1 MLFHEQTLMS
11 VVVIP
16 SVPLRSQSQRMY
28 VKSRGRLIADEGC
41 ALTSRLA
48 TATLFMAHVGV
59 IMKASKF
66 ALLASICTLW
76 LATDLLSAQEPQH
89 HHDADEKLGSISF
102 STSCAPAVQSQ
113 FERGVALLHSFEY
126 EVADA
131 QFEEVTKKDPRCA
144 MAYWGQAMTLYHE
157 LWNRPSE
164 ADLAQGAELLAKARS
179 LKPPTTR
186 ERDYVLAL
194 SVFYSDTDKLDHN
207 QRADAYAE
215 AMQGVHERNPN
226 DHEAAIFY
234 ALSLLALG
242 SDPNL
247 THAKAAVAILNQLY
261 DEQPNHPGIAH
272 YIIHSCDNPA
282 MASLALPAARKYASI
297 APSSPHAVH
306 MPSHIFARLGLWQD
320 DINSNLAAI
329 RVADSMAGHH
339 HVMHHKVHSMDFL
352 EYAYM
357 QIGDDASAKATIEQI
372 AAIRPEQMDPEFE
385 NYLLM
390 RQAEGP
396 AKYALERRQW
406 KDALGLQPSTGAPPD
421 VQLVTYWGR
430 AVAAGHLH
438 DPVAAQDA
446 LKHYNEL
453 LEATRKGPR
462 PYIVDRL
469 KDEHQLVQ
477 AWAAY
482 AAGNSHDAVRLLRAV
497 ADDQDKVGK
506 AETELPA
513 REMLA
518 DILLDLQRPQEAL
531 TEYEISLRTDPNR
544 FNSLY
549 GAAQAATQVQQ
560 KEKADT
566 YYAQLLKN
574 CEGIRSDRP
583 ELAQAK
589 TLLVSAGGM

>member
-1 MLFHEQTLMS
+1 
-11 VVVIP
+11 
-16 SVPLRSQSQRMY
+16 
-28 VKSRGRLIADEGC
+28 
-41 ALTSRLA
+41 
-48 TATLFMAHVGV
+48 
-59 IMKASKF
+59 MKAPKF
-66 ALLASICTLW
+66 ALLAFISTLSFVPG
-76 LATDLLSAQEPQH
+76 LFFAQEPQH
-89 HHDADEKLGSISF
+89 HHDADEELGTVSF
-102 STSCAPAVQSQ
+102 PTSCTPAVQSQ
-113 FERGVALLHSFEY
+113 FERGVALLYSFEY

-131 QFEEVTKKDPRCA
+131 QFEEVAKKDPRCA

-157 LWNRPSE
+157 LWNRPSK

-179 LKPPTTR
+179 LKPPTAN
-186 ERDYVLAL
+186 ERDYILAL

-207 QRADAYAE
+207 RRADAYAE

-226 DHEAAIFY
+226 DQEAAIFY
-234 ALSLLALG
+234 ALSLLASG
-242 SDPNL
+242 PERDPNL
-247 THAKAAVAILNQLY
+247 TNAKAAVAILNKLY

-306 MPSHIFARLGLWQD
+306 MPSHIFARLGLWHD

-329 RVADSMAGHH
+329 RVADSMAPHH

-385 NYLLM
+385 NYLLV

-406 KDALGLQPSTGAPPD
+406 KEALGLQPSADAPPD

-438 DPVAAQDA
+438 DAVAAQDA
-446 LKHYNEL
+446 LKRYDEL

-462 PYIVDRL
+462 PYIVDGL
-469 KDEHQLVQ
+469 KNEHQLVQ

-482 AAGNSHDAVRLLRAV
+482 AAGNSDDAVRLLRGV
-497 ADDQDKVGK
+497 ADNQDKVGK

-518 DILLDLQRPQEAL
+518 DMLLELQRPQEAL

-544 FNSLY
+544 FNALF
-549 GAAQAATQVQQ
+549 GAAQAATQAQQ
-560 KEKADT
+560 KEKAGI
-566 YYAQLLKN
+566 YYTQLLKN

-589 TLLVSAGGM
+589 ALLVAAGGM

>member
-1 MLFHEQTLMS
+1 
-11 VVVIP
+11 
-16 SVPLRSQSQRMY
+16 
-28 VKSRGRLIADEGC
+28 
-41 ALTSRLA
+41 
-48 TATLFMAHVGV
+48 
-59 IMKASKF
+59 MKASKF
-66 ALLASICTLW
+66 ALLALICTLT
-76 LATDLLSAQEPQH
+76 LAKASLAAQEPQH
-89 HHDADEKLGSISF
+89 HHDADETLGTVSF
-102 STSCAPAVQSQ
+102 PTSCAPAVEAQ
-113 FERGVALLHSFEY
+113 FERGVALLYSFEY

-131 QFEEVTKKDPRCA
+131 QFEEVANKDPRCA
-144 MAYWGQAMTLYHE
+144 MAYWGEAMTLYHQ
-157 LWNRPSE
+157 LWSRPSK
-164 ADLAQGAELLAKARS
+164 ADLAKGAELLAKARS
-179 LKPPTTR
+179 LNPPTSR
-186 ERDYVLAL
+186 ERDYILAL

-207 QRADAYAE
+207 QRADGYAK
-215 AMQGVHERNPN
+215 AMQGLHERNPN

-234 ALSLLALG
+234 ALSLLASG
-242 SDPNL
+242 PDRDPNL
-247 THAKAAVAILNQLY
+247 TNAKAAVAILNKLY

-329 RVADSMAGHH
+329 RVADSMAAQHF
-339 HVMHHKVHSMDFL
+339 VMHHKVHSMDFL

-372 AAIRPEQMDPEFE
+372 AGIRPEQMDPEFQD
-385 NYLLM
+385 YLLM

-406 KDALGLQPSTGAPPD
+406 KEALGLQPSAGAPPD
-421 VQLVTYWGR
+421 VQLVTYWAR

-438 DPVAAQDA
+438 DAAAAQDA
-446 LKHYNEL
+446 LKHYDEQ
-453 LEATRKGPR
+453 LEAARKGPR
-462 PYIVDRL
+462 SYIVDGR

-482 AAGNSHDAVRLLRAV
+482 AAGNSGEALRLLRAV
-497 ADDQDKVGK
+497 AGDQDKLGK
-506 AETELPA
+506 GETGLPA

-518 DILLDLQRPQEAL
+518 DMLLDLQRPQEAL
-531 TEYEISLRTDPNR
+531 AEYEISLRTDPNR
-544 FNSLY
+544 FNGLY
-549 GAAQAATQVQQ
+549 GAAQAATQLGQ

-574 CEGIRSDRP
+574 CDGIRSDRP

-589 TLLVSAGGM
+589 TLLASAGGK

>member
-1 MLFHEQTLMS
+1 
-11 VVVIP
+11 
-16 SVPLRSQSQRMY
+16 
-28 VKSRGRLIADEGC
+28 
-41 ALTSRLA
+41 
-48 TATLFMAHVGV
+48 
-59 IMKASKF
+59 MKAPKF
-66 ALLASICTLW
+66 ALLALIFTLS
-76 LATDLLSAQEPQH
+76 LARVTLSAQEPQH
-89 HHDADEKLGSISF
+89 HHAADENLGTVSF
-102 STSCAPAVQSQ
+102 PTSCVPAVQPEFQ
-113 FERGVALLHSFEY
+113 RGVALLYSFEY

-131 QFEEVTKKDPRCA
+131 QFEDVAKKDPRCA
-144 MAYWGQAMTLYHE
+144 MAYWGQAMTIYHQ
-157 LWNRPSE
+157 LWNRPSK

-179 LKPPTTR
+179 LKPPTAR
-186 ERDYVLAL
+186 ENDYIVAL
-194 SVFYSDTDKLDHN
+194 SVFYSNTDKLDHN

-215 AMQGVHERNPN
+215 AMKGVHERNPN

-234 ALSLLALG
+234 ALALLASG
-242 SDPNL
+242 PERDPNL
-247 THAKAAVAILNQLY
+247 TNAKAAVAILNKLY

-282 MASLALPAARKYASI
+282 MASLALPAARQYASI

-329 RVADSMAGHH
+329 RVADSMAAQHF
-339 HVMHHKVHSMDFL
+339 VMHHKVHSMDFL

-372 AAIRPEQMDPEFE
+372 AAIRPEQMDPEFD
-385 NYLLM
+385 NYLLV

-396 AKYALERRQW
+396 AKYALERRKW
-406 KDALGLQPSTGAPPD
+406 REALALQPSAGAPPD
-421 VQLVTYWGR
+421 VQLVTYWAH

-438 DPVAAQDA
+438 DAVAAQDA
-446 LKHYNEL
+446 LKHYDEQ

-462 PYIVDRL
+462 SYIVEGL
-469 KDEHQLVQ
+469 KDEHQMVQ

-482 AAGNSHDAVRLLRAV
+482 AAGNSDDALRLMRAV
-497 ADDQDKVGK
+497 ADDEDKIGK
-506 AETELPA
+506 GETALPA

-518 DILLDLQRPQEAL
+518 DMLLDLQRPQEAL

-544 FNSLY
+544 FNGLY
-549 GAAQAATQVQQ
+549 GAAQAAAQAGQ
-560 KEKADT
+560 KEKAAT

-589 TLLVSAGGM
+589 ILVVSAGGK

>member
-1 MLFHEQTLMS
+1 MK
-11 VVVIP
+11 IP
-16 SVPLRSQSQRMY
+16 
-28 VKSRGRLIADEGC
+28 KS
-41 ALTSRLA
+41 
-48 TATLFMAHVGV
+48 
-59 IMKASKF
+59 
-66 ALLASICTLW
+66 ALLALIGTMS
-76 LATDLLSAQEPQH
+76 LAPVSLSAQEPQH
-89 HHDADEKLGSISF
+89 HHDLDEKLGTVSF
-102 STSCAPAVQSQ
+102 ATSCAPAVQPQ
-113 FERGVALLHSFEY
+113 FERGVALLYSFEY
-126 EVADA
+126 ELADA
-131 QFEEVTKKDPRCA
+131 QFEEVAKKDPRCA
-144 MAYWGQAMTLYHE
+144 MTYWGQAMTLYHE
-157 LWNRPSE
+157 LWNRPSK

-179 LKPPTTR
+179 LKPPTAR

-215 AMQGVHERNPN
+215 AMQGVHERNPS

-234 ALSLLALG
+234 ALSLLASG
-242 SDPNL
+242 PDRDPDL
-247 THAKAAVAILNQLY
+247 THAKAAVAILNKLY
-261 DEQPNHPGIAH
+261 DEQPSHPGIAH

-297 APSSPHAVH
+297 APSSAHAVH

-329 RVADSMAGHH
+329 RVADSMAAHH

-357 QIGDDASAKATIEQI
+357 QIGDDDAAKVNIEQI

-385 NYLLM
+385 NYLLL

-406 KDALGLQPSTGAPPD
+406 KEALGLQPNAGAPPD

-438 DPVAAQDA
+438 DAAAAQDA
-446 LKHYNEL
+446 LKHYDAL
-453 LEATRKGPR
+453 LEATRTGPR
-462 PYIVDRL
+462 PYLADGL

-482 AAGNSHDAVRLLRAV
+482 AAGNSDDAVRQLRAV
-497 ADDQDKVGK
+497 ADHQDKVGK

-518 DILLDLQRPQEAL
+518 DMLLDLQRPQEAL

-544 FNSLY
+544 FNGLY

-560 KEKADT
+560 KEKAGT

-583 ELAQAK
+583 ELAQVK
-589 TLLVSAGGM
+589 TLLTSAGGR

>member
-1 MLFHEQTLMS
+1 MKPPKFAILAF
-11 VVVIP
+11 I
-16 SVPLRSQSQRMY
+16 
-28 VKSRGRLIADEGC
+28 C
-41 ALTSRLA
+41 ALSLA
-48 TATLFMAHVGV
+48 KV
-59 IMKASKF
+59 S
-66 ALLASICTLW
+66 
-76 LATDLLSAQEPQH
+76 LSAQEPQH
-89 HHDADEKLGSISF
+89 HHDADETLGIVSF
-102 STSCAPAVQSQ
+102 PTSCAPAVQSQ
-113 FERGVALLHSFEY
+113 FERGVALLYSFEY
-126 EVADA
+126 EVADT
-131 QFEEVTKKDPRCA
+131 QFEEVAKKDPHCA

-157 LWNRPSE
+157 LWSRPSKE
-164 ADLAQGAELLAKARS
+164 DLAHGAELLAKARS
-179 LKPPTTR
+179 LNPPTAR

-207 QRADAYAE
+207 QRADAYAQ
-215 AMQGVHERNPN
+215 AMKGVHERNPN

-234 ALSLLALG
+234 ALSLLASG
-242 SDPNL
+242 PERDPNL
-247 THAKAAVAILNQLY
+247 TNAKAAVAILNKLY

-329 RVADSMAGHH
+329 RVADSMAAQHF
-339 HVMHHKVHSMDFL
+339 VMHHKVHSMDFL
-352 EYAYM
+352 EYAYL

-372 AAIRPEQMDPEFE
+372 AAIRPEQMDPEFQ

-406 KDALGLQPSTGAPPD
+406 NEALRLQPSAGAPPD
-421 VQLVTYWGR
+421 VQLVIYWAH

-438 DPVAAQDA
+438 DAAAAQDA
-446 LKHYNEL
+446 LKHYDEQ

-462 PYIVDRL
+462 SYIADGL
-469 KDEHQLVQ
+469 KDEQQLVQ

-482 AAGNSHDAVRLLRAV
+482 AAGNSNDALRLLRAV

-506 AETELPA
+506 GETALPA

-518 DILLDLQRPQEAL
+518 DMLLDLQRPQEAL
-531 TEYEISLRTDPNR
+531 IEYEISLRTDPNR
-544 FNSLY
+544 FNGLY
-549 GAAQAATQVQQ
+549 GAAQAATQLQQ
-560 KEKADT
+560 KEKADA
-566 YYAQLLKN
+566 YYSRLLKN
-574 CEGIRSDRP
+574 CEGIHSDRP

-589 TLLVSAGGM
+589 TVLVAAGSM

>member
-1 MLFHEQTLMS
+1 
-11 VVVIP
+11 
-16 SVPLRSQSQRMY
+16 
-28 VKSRGRLIADEGC
+28 
-41 ALTSRLA
+41 
-48 TATLFMAHVGV
+48 
-59 IMKASKF
+59 MKAPKL
-66 ALLASICTLW
+66 ALLAFISTLSF
-76 LATDLLSAQEPQH
+76 APDLFPSQEAQH
-89 HHDADEKLGSISF
+89 HHDADEELGTVYF

-126 EVADA
+126 EIADA
-131 QFEEVTKKDPRCA
+131 QFEEVAKKDPRCA

-157 LWNRPSE
+157 LWNRPSK

-179 LKPPTTR
+179 FQPPTAR

-194 SVFYSDTDKLDHN
+194 SVFYSDTDKLDHD
-207 QRADAYAE
+207 QRAGAYAE
-215 AMQGVHERNPN
+215 AMRGVHERNPN

-234 ALSLLALG
+234 ALSLLASG
-242 SDPNL
+242 PDRDRNL
-247 THAKAAVAILNQLY
+247 TNAKAAVAILNKLY

-306 MPSHIFARLGLWQD
+306 MPSHIFARRGLWHD

-329 RVADSMAGHH
+329 GVADSMAARH

-357 QIGDDASAKATIEQI
+357 QIGDDARAEATVEQI
-372 AAIRPEQMDPEFE
+372 AAIRPEQMDHEFE
-385 NYLLM
+385 NYLLV

-406 KDALGLQPSTGAPPD
+406 KEALGLQPIAGAPPD

-438 DPVAAQDA
+438 DAVAAQDA
-446 LKHYNEL
+446 LKHYDEL

-462 PYIVDRL
+462 PYIVDGL
-469 KDEHQLVQ
+469 KNEHQMVQ

-482 AAGNSHDAVRLLRAV
+482 AAGNHDDAVRLLRAV
-497 ADDQDKVGK
+497 ADGQDKVGK

-518 DILLDLQRPQEAL
+518 DMLLDLRRPQEAL
-531 TEYEISLRTDPNR
+531 IEYEISLRTDPNR
-544 FNSLY
+544 FNALY

-560 KEKADT
+560 KEKAGI

-574 CEGIRSDRP
+574 CEGIRSDRR

-589 TLLVSAGGM
+589 TFLVGAGGM

>member
-1 MLFHEQTLMS
+1 
-11 VVVIP
+11 
-16 SVPLRSQSQRMY
+16 
-28 VKSRGRLIADEGC
+28 
-41 ALTSRLA
+41 
-48 TATLFMAHVGV
+48 
-59 IMKASKF
+59 MKAPKF
-66 ALLASICTLW
+66 ALLAFICTLW
-76 LATDLLSAQEPQH
+76 LATDLLSAQEPQY
-89 HHDADEKLGSISF
+89 HHDADEKLGTLGTVSF

-144 MAYWGQAMTLYHE
+144 MAYWGKAMTLYHE
-157 LWNRPSE
+157 LWNRPSK
-164 ADLAQGAELLAKARS
+164 ADLAQGAELLAKARA
-179 LKPPTTR
+179 LKPPTAR

-207 QRADAYAE
+207 QRADSYAE

-234 ALSLLALG
+234 ALSLLASG
-242 SDPNL
+242 PDRDPNL
-247 THAKAAVAILNQLY
+247 THAKAAVAILNKLY

-329 RVADSMAGHH
+329 RVADSMAAHH

-357 QIGDDASAKATIEQI
+357 QIGDDTSAKATIEQI

-406 KDALGLQPSTGAPPD
+406 KEALGLQPRAGAPPD

-438 DPVAAQDA
+438 DAVAAQDA
-446 LKHYNEL
+446 LKHYDEL

-482 AAGNSHDAVRLLRAV
+482 AAGNSHDAIGLLRAV

-518 DILLDLQRPQEAL
+518 DMLLDLQRPQEAL

-544 FNSLY
+544 FNGLY

>member
-1 MLFHEQTLMS
+1 MNA
-11 VVVIP
+11 P
-16 SVPLRSQSQRMY
+16 
-28 VKSRGRLIADEGC
+28 
-41 ALTSRLA
+41 
-48 TATLFMAHVGV
+48 
-59 IMKASKF
+59 KF
-66 ALLASICTLW
+66 ALLALICTLS
-76 LATDLLSAQEPQH
+76 LATDSLAAQEPQH
-89 HHDADEKLGSISF
+89 HHDADEQLGTVSF
-102 STSCAPAVQSQ
+102 PTSCAPAVQSQ
-113 FERGVALLHSFEY
+113 FERGVALLYSFEY
-126 EVADA
+126 EMADT
-131 QFEEVTKKDPRCA
+131 QFEEVAKKDPHCA
-144 MAYWGQAMTLYHE
+144 MAYWGQAMTLYHQ
-157 LWNRPSE
+157 LWNRPSKT
-164 ADLAQGAELLAKARS
+164 DLAQGAELLAKARS
-179 LKPPTTR
+179 LNPPTSR
-186 ERDYVLAL
+186 ERDYIQAL
-194 SVFYSDTDKLDHN
+194 SVFYSDTDTLDHN
-207 QRADAYAE
+207 QRADAYSK

-226 DHEAAIFY
+226 DREAAIFY
-234 ALSLLALG
+234 ALSLLASG
-242 SDPNL
+242 PERDPNL
-247 THAKAAVAILNQLY
+247 TNAKAAVAILNKLY

-320 DINSNLAAI
+320 DINSNLAAL
-329 RVADSMAGHH
+329 RVADSMAAHH

-357 QIGDDASAKATIEQI
+357 QIGDDAGAHAIIEQI
-372 AAIRPEQMDPEFE
+372 AAIRPEQMDPGFE

-396 AKYALERRQW
+396 TKYALERRQW
-406 KDALGLQPSTGAPPD
+406 KEALALQPIEGAPPD

-438 DPVAAQDA
+438 DAVAAQDA
-446 LKHYNEL
+446 LKHYDEL

-462 PYIVDRL
+462 SYVVNGL
-469 KDEHQLVQ
+469 QDEHQLVQ

-482 AAGNSHDAVRLLRAV
+482 AAGNSDDAVRLLRAV

-506 AETELPA
+506 GETELPA

-518 DILLDLQRPQEAL
+518 DMLLDLQRPQEAL

-544 FNSLY
+544 FNGLY
-549 GAAQAATQVQQ
+549 GAAQAATLVQQ
-560 KEKADT
+560 KEKADA

-574 CEGIRSDRP
+574 CAGIRSDRP